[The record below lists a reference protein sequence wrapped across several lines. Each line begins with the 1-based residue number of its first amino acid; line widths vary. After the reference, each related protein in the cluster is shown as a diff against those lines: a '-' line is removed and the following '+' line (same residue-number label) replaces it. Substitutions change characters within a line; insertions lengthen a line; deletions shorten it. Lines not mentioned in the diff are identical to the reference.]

1 MNFRGSLQSSRAKI
15 ENGANFFLLPFAKT
29 VKDPL
34 LGVMIFIQLLQKV
47 YPAGLWIR
55 AHFLRIRIQ
64 LLSQYGSVPHPA
76 LKTALR
82 LLNLLQY
89 REKKIYTLELVQMYT
104 RFFFYSSLRP

>member
-1 MNFRGSLQSSRAKI
+1 MNFRGSLQRSRAKI

-89 REKKIYTLELVQMYT
+89 REKKQIPWSWSKCI
-104 RFFFYSSLRP
+104 RDFSLKAL